1 MRYLEPVQGEGK
13 ERVIREN
20 ATLII
25 ALLATVMF
33 IFSLNYLL
41 RTQVPLAVVSSWS
54 MEPTLHVGDIVIVV
68 GSESYSVGDIVVY
81 ESPSGLIVH
90 RIVGIVGDAYVT
102 KGDAN
107 PFPDSTH
114 PSLTS
119 IKGKVVFV
127 IPYIG
132 AIKLAFESLVRG

>member
-1 MRYLEPVQGEGK
+1 MQGQGK
-13 ERVIREN
+13 ESVIREN
-20 ATLII
+20 ATLIV
-25 ALLATVMF
+25 ALLATVIF
-33 IFSLNYLL
+33 IFSLNYVL

-68 GSESYSVGDIVVY
+68 GSESYSVGDIVIY

-90 RIVGIVGDAYVT
+90 RIIGIEGNAYVT

-107 PFPDSTH
+107 PFPDSIH
-114 PSLTS
+114 PPPTS

-132 AIKLAFESLVRG
+132 AIKLAFESFIRR

>member
-1 MRYLEPVQGEGK
+1 MPSRANDGHAKEG
-13 ERVIREN
+13 VVFILVL
-20 ATLII
+20 LISV
-25 ALLATVMF
+25 LL
-33 IFSLNYLL
+33 IFSLSYIL

-54 MEPTLHVGDIVIVV
+54 MEPTLHVGDIVVVV

-90 RIVGIVGDAYVT
+90 RIVLIAGNTYVT

-107 PFPDSTH
+107 PYPDSLH
-114 PSLTS
+114 PSFSS
-119 IKGKVVFV
+119 IKGKVVLV

-132 AIKLAFESLVRG
+132 TIKLAFESLIRG